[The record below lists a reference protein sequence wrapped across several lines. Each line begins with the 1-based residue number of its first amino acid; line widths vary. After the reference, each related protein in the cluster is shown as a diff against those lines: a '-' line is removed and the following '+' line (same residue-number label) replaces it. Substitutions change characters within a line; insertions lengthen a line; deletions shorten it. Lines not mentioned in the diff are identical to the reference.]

1 MRRGDILRVFF
12 AVVIVS
18 SLAAIGGGY
27 AAATGNQVAEG
38 SVQEQAELPP
48 GERDAVV
55 GERNDTTVFSTAPRG
70 STSGALV
77 AYAGNGTVQYY
88 NDTHTHYFDVDPV
101 EGESD
106 TVEYVA
112 GKDLSASE
120 CPATAPEGC
129 TRIVVERVN
138 LSTGE
143 VERLMTRYSRQA
155 VWHDV
160 DRIDETHLLVGDIG
174 RDSVHV
180 IDTETGMIEW
190 SWDAQS
196 AIPLSEGGAFP
207 ADWTHL
213 NDVEYVGDG
222 RVMASLRN
230 QDQVVFV
237 DMEEGLKEDWT
248 LGADGDHDTL
258 YEQHNPDYI
267 PEEQGGPA
275 ILVADSENNRVVEYQ
290 REDGEWVQSWE
301 WSDPRIQWPR
311 DADRLPNGHTLIT
324 DSDGGRVVE
333 VDREGEIV
341 WSANA
346 DTPYEAERFG
356 TGDES
361 TGGESA
367 ERLGLESR
375 TAEATGEEAASIPER
390 ARVFLKKVYPA
401 LVLNGLLFVLP
412 PWVGPVEL
420 TAMLAIAVT
429 ALAWAGLALWESGWR
444 VAVSVRRR

>member
-1 MRRGDILRVFF
+1 MRRADLLRIFF
-12 AVVIVS
+12 AVIIVS
-18 SLAAIGGGY
+18 SLVVIVGGY
-27 AAATGNQVAEG
+27 AAASGDRVAEG
-38 SVQEQAELPP
+38 AVQSQAALPP
-48 GERDAVV
+48 GEREAVV

-70 STSGALV
+70 STSGVLL

-112 GKDLSASE
+112 GKDLSSSE

-129 TRIVVERVN
+129 TRIVVERAN

-143 VERLMTRYSRQA
+143 VDRIMTRYSRHA

-160 DRIDETHLLVGDIG
+160 DRIDENHLLVGDIG
-174 RDSVHV
+174 RDTVRV
-180 IDTETGMIEW
+180 VDTETGMTEW

-207 ADWTHL
+207 SDWTHL

-237 DMEEGLKEDWT
+237 DMEEGLQEDWT
-248 LGADGDHDTL
+248 LGEDGEYGTL

-267 PEEQGGPA
+267 PEERGGPA

-301 WSDPRIQWPR
+301 WSDPRMQWPR
-311 DADRLPNGHTLIT
+311 DADRLPNGNTLIT
-324 DSDGGRVVE
+324 DSDGGRVIE

-341 WSANA
+341 WSADV
-346 DTPYEAERFG
+346 DTPYESERFG

-361 TGGESA
+361 AGGESA
-367 ERLGLESR
+367 DRLELEPR
-375 TAEATGEEAASIPER
+375 TAAASGDEDVSIPER
-390 ARVFLKKVYPA
+390 VRVFLKSVYPA
-401 LVLNGLLFVLP
+401 LVLNGLLFMMP

-429 ALAWAGLALWESGWR
+429 SLAWLGLALWESGWR
-444 VAVSVRRR
+444 VAVSIRRG